1 MKVEVRT
8 MMTEK
13 DSVEP
18 VQPEGAG
25 LRARPVVVAGL
36 TYSLPS
42 PDGKVNA
49 TVNSDED
56 GPFEVFINVGRAGS
70 DIAAL
75 AEALGRL
82 ISLQLRLPS
91 TVSPVERLRLVAA
104 QLRGIGGSRSI
115 GVGPDRVLSLP
126 DAVAKAL
133 LLHLGQRPHG

>member
-1 MKVEVRT
+1 VSDIPLT
-8 MMTEK
+8 G
-13 DSVEP
+13 VEP

-25 LRARPVVVAGL
+25 PRARPVVVAGL
-36 TYSLPS
+36 TYNLPS
-42 PDGKVNA
+42 PDGKVNV

-91 TVSPVERLRLVAA
+91 TVSPVERLRQVES

-115 GVGPDRVLSLP
+115 GVGPERVLSLP

-133 LLHLGQRPHG
+133 LLHLDDRSTAS